1 MPLLLKN
8 RLGKP
13 AHLQADRWAW
23 GAWLPGSGPPGRLG
37 ARGRE
42 DCLDLYHILG
52 LGAFF
57 SLNHFEFHF
66 LAFFQALEAFTL
78 DVAVVHKDI
87 GAIGLG
93 NKSVAFGIT
102 EPLDFA
108 SVLSFL
114 SSKNFQAK
122 KIGGT
127 TGKGSPYGTAYR
139 PHFALDIFKLYKIF
153 ALCQIVASGKEKIFT
168 GDGFHTGMA
177 RVVAL
182 APDGFG
188 GSAWESNPPTPLFR
202 RYTGFEVRG
211 PHQ

>member
-1 MPLLLKN
+1 V
-8 RLGKP
+8 LGCQVP
-13 AHLQADRWAW
+13 D
-23 GAWLPGSGPPGRLG
+23 PPGRLA

-42 DCLDLYHILG
+42 DCLDLYHTLG

-66 LAFFQALEAFTL
+66 LPFFQALEAFTL
-78 DVAVVHKDI
+78 DVAVVHEDI
-87 GAIGLG
+87 GAIVLG
-93 NKSVAFGIT
+93 NKSVALGIT
-102 EPLDFA
+102 EPFDFA
-108 SVLSFL
+108 S
-114 SSKNFQAK
+114 NFHSCPPKISRQ

-139 PHFALDIFKLYKIF
+139 PHFALDIYKLYKIF
-153 ALCQIVASGKEKIFT
+153 ALCQIVASGKKKIFA

-177 RVVAL
+177 RVVAF